1 MSDMFI
7 LNGKETPFTPGEMIL
22 TAARRGGVEIPTL
35 CYLKDAT
42 PTGAC
47 RICLVEVAGARSL
60 MAACSTPVTPGME
73 VSTESER
80 VHRTRKLNV
89 ELLLASGT
97 HNCLVCEANGACRLQ
112 DLAYFYRIEKL
123 QFPEKEKEAVYPTEE
138 ENPFIVRDFSRC
150 ILCGRCVQACN
161 ELVVNRAISQ
171 GYRGAK
177 SKIVTGGD
185 RPYNDSECVFCGQ
198 CVEECPVGALT
209 EKKGKRKGRPWET
222 SKVRTTCPYC
232 GTGCQQILHVKG
244 EQIVKITA
252 AADGAPNYGRL
263 CVKGRFAYDFIYSED
278 RLKTPLIREADGG
291 FREASWDEALDL
303 VAARFQEIIKESG
316 PDAVAGISCARSIN
330 EDSYNM
336 QKLFRAVFRTNNI
349 DHCARVCHAP
359 TVAGLAA
366 SFGSGAGTNSVS
378 EFKDAK
384 MFFCIGTNMTEAH
397 PVAASF
403 VKQAKLNGAKLIVV
417 DPRNHELA
425 KMSDIIAQIRVGS
438 DVAFL
443 NGIMHVLIT
452 EGLYDKRFV
461 SECCVG
467 FDELKKTVM
476 NYPPEKAAEISGVP
490 AAKIVAIARE
500 MAAVRP
506 SMLIYTLGITEHTC
520 GTNNVMSCA
529 NLQMLL
535 GNVGMEGGGV
545 NPLRGQNNVQG
556 ACDMGALPGVFP
568 GYQSVAVPANREKF
582 ARAWGV
588 DGLPDQPGLMIP
600 EMMEG
605 LLTKK
610 IRALWVFGEN
620 LANAEPNISHAEKCL
635 ETADFLVVQDIFP
648 NETTKFAHVILPSA
662 AWCEDEGTFTS
673 FERRVSMVRKI
684 KSPPGVARP
693 NWWIFKELARKLGHD
708 WPSTSGREICDNEL
722 AVLCPMFAGIKFC
735 RIEEDGIQW
744 PCPAEDHPGTPIVH
758 KDGNFICGLG
768 VLKGI
773 EWTPPTEV
781 ADAEYPLV
789 LSTGRRLSQYHTRTQ
804 TGRSGM
810 DAIYDREYADISS
823 ADAQEQGIEDG
834 EMIVVKSR
842 RGKVT
847 VPARV
852 TDAVPK
858 GLVWMTF
865 HYREGNCNWL
875 TNNVGDTVTKTPEFK
890 ACAVRIE
897 KPA

>member
-198 CVEECPVGALT
+198 CVEVCPVGALT

-336 QKLFRAVFRTNNI
+336 QKLFRAVF
-349 DHCARVCHAP
+349 
-359 TVAGLAA
+359 
-366 SFGSGAGTNSVS
+366 
-378 EFKDAK
+378 
-384 MFFCIGTNMTEAH
+384 
-397 PVAASF
+397 
-403 VKQAKLNGAKLIVV
+403 
-417 DPRNHELA
+417 
-425 KMSDIIAQIRVGS
+425 
-438 DVAFL
+438 
-443 NGIMHVLIT
+443 
-452 EGLYDKRFV
+452 
-461 SECCVG
+461 
-467 FDELKKTVM
+467 
-476 NYPPEKAAEISGVP
+476 
-490 AAKIVAIARE
+490 
-500 MAAVRP
+500 
-506 SMLIYTLGITEHTC
+506 
-520 GTNNVMSCA
+520 
-529 NLQMLL
+529 
-535 GNVGMEGGGV
+535 
-545 NPLRGQNNVQG
+545 
-556 ACDMGALPGVFP
+556 
-568 GYQSVAVPANREKF
+568 
-582 ARAWGV
+582 
-588 DGLPDQPGLMIP
+588 
-600 EMMEG
+600 
-605 LLTKK
+605 
-610 IRALWVFGEN
+610 
-620 LANAEPNISHAEKCL
+620 
-635 ETADFLVVQDIFP
+635 
-648 NETTKFAHVILPSA
+648 
-662 AWCEDEGTFTS
+662 
-673 FERRVSMVRKI
+673 
-684 KSPPGVARP
+684 
-693 NWWIFKELARKLGHD
+693 
-708 WPSTSGREICDNEL
+708 
-722 AVLCPMFAGIKFC
+722 
-735 RIEEDGIQW
+735 
-744 PCPAEDHPGTPIVH
+744 
-758 KDGNFICGLG
+758 
-768 VLKGI
+768 
-773 EWTPPTEV
+773 
-781 ADAEYPLV
+781 
-789 LSTGRRLSQYHTRTQ
+789 
-804 TGRSGM
+804 
-810 DAIYDREYADISS
+810 
-823 ADAQEQGIEDG
+823 
-834 EMIVVKSR
+834 
-842 RGKVT
+842 
-847 VPARV
+847 
-852 TDAVPK
+852 
-858 GLVWMTF
+858 
-865 HYREGNCNWL
+865 
-875 TNNVGDTVTKTPEFK
+875 
-890 ACAVRIE
+890 
-897 KPA
+897 